1 VRPAGAGAAALALVA
16 GGLLAGCASGTT
28 LITDP
33 PLCGTGGHPAGTGVV
48 LMAQSVPSA
57 SWIPCIRTA
66 LPLGWNFH
74 ELDARNGRSAFSL
87 DSDRDGSKAL
97 TVRLDATCDTAGAT
111 QIPSDRPGMSRL
123 ERVHRVSPRFAGER
137 YYVFPGG
144 CVTCVFSL
152 AGDNAGEGL
161 ALASDAVGVV
171 ARSDLRNQVREESGG
186 RLSLDPP
193 GEAGTP

>member
-1 VRPAGAGAAALALVA
+1 MRRARAAVALAATA
-16 GGLLAGCASGTT
+16 GGLLSGCAAGST

-33 PLCGTGGHPAGTGVV
+33 PLCGTGDQAAGNGVV

-57 SWIPCIRTA
+57 SWIPCIRTS
-66 LPLGWNFH
+66 LPLGWSFH
-74 ELDARNGRSAFSL
+74 HLDARNGKAYFSL
-87 DSDRDGSKAL
+87 DSDRDGQEAV
-97 TVRLDATCDTAGAT
+97 TVRLDATCDTDSAT
-111 QIPSDRPGMSRL
+111 QIPSDRPGMRRL
-123 ERVHRVSPRFAGER
+123 ERVQRVSPRYAGER

-161 ALASDAVGVV
+161 ALASDVVGVV
-171 ARSDLRNQVREESGG
+171 ARADLRAQVRDESSG

-193 GEAGTP
+193 GKAGTP

>member
-1 VRPAGAGAAALALVA
+1 VCLVLAA
-16 GGLLAGCASGTT
+16 GGLLAGCATGTT

-33 PLCGTGGHPAGTGVV
+33 PLCGTGDHAAGNGVV

-57 SWIPCIRTA
+57 TWIPCIRTA
-66 LPLGWNFH
+66 LPLGWSFH
-74 ELDARNGRSAFSL
+74 HLDARNGKAHFSL
-87 DSDRDGSKAL
+87 DSDRDGQEAV
-97 TVRLDATCDTAGAT
+97 TVRLDASCDTAGAT
-111 QIPSDRPGMSRL
+111 EIPSDRPGMRRL
-123 ERVHRVSPRFAGER
+123 ERVQRVSPRFAGER

-161 ALASDAVGVV
+161 ALASDVVGVV
-171 ARSDLRNQVREESGG
+171 PRADLEKQVREKSGG

-193 GEAGTP
+193 GEAGMP

>member
-1 VRPAGAGAAALALVA
+1 VRRTRAAAALAVTA
-16 GGLLAGCASGTT
+16 GGLLAGCATGTS

-33 PLCGTGGHPAGTGVV
+33 PLCGTAGHPAGSGVV

-57 SWIPCIRTA
+57 AWIPCIRTA
-66 LPLGWNFH
+66 LPLGWGFH
-74 ELDARNGRSAFSL
+74 HLDARNGTAYFSL
-87 DSDRDGSKAL
+87 DSDRDGSEAVK
-97 TVRLDATCDTAGAT
+97 VRLDATCDTAGAT
-111 QIPSDRPGMSRL
+111 QIPSDRPEMRRL
-123 ERVHRVSPRFAGER
+123 ERIQRMSPRFAGER
-137 YYVFPGG
+137 YYVFRGG

-161 ALASDAVGVV
+161 ALASDVVGVV
-171 ARSDLRNQVREESGG
+171 ARTDLRHQVREESGG

>member
-1 VRPAGAGAAALALVA
+1 MRPARTAVALACIA
-16 GGLLAGCASGTT
+16 GGLLAGCSSGST
-28 LITDP
+28 LITEP
-33 PLCGTGGHPAGTGVV
+33 PLCGTGGHEAGDGVV
-48 LMAQSVPSA
+48 LMAQSVHSA

-66 LPLGWNFH
+66 LPLGWGFH
-74 ELDARNGRSAFSL
+74 ALDARNGTASFSL
-87 DSDRDGSKAL
+87 DSDRDGSEAVK
-97 TVRLDATCDTAGAT
+97 VRLESRCDTTGAT
-111 QIPSDRPGMSRL
+111 QIPSDRPGMRRL
-123 ERVHRVSPRFAGER
+123 ERVQQVSPRFAGER

-161 ALASDAVGVV
+161 ALASDVVGVV
-171 ARSDLRNQVREESGG
+171 ARADLDQQVREQSGG

>member
-1 VRPAGAGAAALALVA
+1 VRPARIAVALAVA
-16 GGLLAGCASGTT
+16 GGLLAGCATGTT
-28 LITDP
+28 LITEP
-33 PLCGTGGHPAGTGVV
+33 PLCGTGDHAAGNGVV

-66 LPLGWNFH
+66 LPLGWGFH
-74 ELDARNGRSAFSL
+74 ELEAHNGRSAFSL
-87 DSDRDGSKAL
+87 DSDRDGPKAV
-97 TVRLDATCDTAGAT
+97 TVHLDASCDTTGAT
-111 QIPSDRPGMSRL
+111 EIPSDRPGMRRF
-123 ERVHRVSPRFAGER
+123 ERVQRVSPRFAGER

-144 CVTCVFSL
+144 CLTCVFSL

-161 ALASDAVGVV
+161 ALASDVVGVA
-171 ARSDLRNQVREESGG
+171 ARADLDAQVREENGG